1 MSIFYNVRLGI
12 IDMLHNIGRTLITML
27 GIILGTMSIIA
38 VLAIVNGGREQSLKW
53 LEERGGVL
61 KLSIHPKR
69 SFDLEKREE
78 VAQKKLTLKDMRL
91 IRQYFPE
98 LKYFSPRISKWMR
111 LKYKENIN
119 SCRLSGIYPEY
130 QNTENFFVDKG
141 RFISEFDIQE
151 ASKVVVLGTKTK
163 EELFFTEPAL
173 GKSITIGNTNF
184 TIIGIMEKKEMF
196 ISGWDHNALEWMNRC
211 AYIPLTTLVRKL
223 YGEEPL
229 NSIDFQVASAELVK
243 PTQERLSKFLLA
255 LRDGKEIFDVRTNS
269 DRLVDIEKQSN
280 QSQLI
285 FLLIGGI
292 SLIVGGI
299 VITNVILA
307 SVKERLK
314 EIGVRMAV
322 GAKRKDILVQF
333 LVQTIMVSFIGGLI
347 GIIFGLLLLNTL
359 GSFLKSPTATNL
371 EMIIIALI
379 LSIGVG
385 LIAGIFPAINAS
397 RSNPIKILRY
407 E

>member
-12 IDMLHNIGRTLITML
+12 VDMLHNIGRTLITML
-27 GIILGTMSIIA
+27 GIILGTMSVIA

-61 KLSIHPKR
+61 KLSIHPKWT
-69 SFDLEKREE
+69 FDLEKRDE

-91 IRQYFPE
+91 IRQYFPD
-98 LKYFSPRISKWMR
+98 LQYFSPKISKWLR
-111 LKYKENIN
+111 LKYKDNVFN
-119 SCRLSGIYPEY
+119 CRLSGVYPEY
-130 QNTENFFVDKG
+130 QNAENFFVDKG
-141 RFISEFDIQE
+141 RFISKFDIEE
-151 ASKVVVLGTKTK
+151 ANKVVVLGTKTK
-163 EELFFTEPAL
+163 SELFLTEPAL
-173 GKSITIGNTNF
+173 GRKVTIGSTNF
-184 TIIGIMEKKEMF
+184 TVIGIMENKEMF
-196 ISGWDHNALEWMNRC
+196 VSGWSHNALEWMNRR
-211 AYIPLTTLVRKL
+211 AFIPLTTIVKKL

-229 NSIDFQVASAELVK
+229 SSIDFQVTSSELVK

-255 LRDGKEIFDVRTNS
+255 LRNGEEIFEVRANS
-269 DRLVDIEKQSN
+269 ERLADIEKQSSK
-280 QSQLI
+280 SQLI

-307 SVKERLK
+307 SVKERLR

-333 LVQTIMVSFIGGLI
+333 LVQAIIVSFVGGLI
-347 GIIFGLLLLNTL
+347 GIILGLLLLSTL
-359 GSFLKSPTATNL
+359 SSFLKSPTVANL
-371 EMIIIALI
+371 QMIIIAMV
-379 LSIGVG
+379 LSIGIG
-385 LIAGIFPAINAS
+385 IIAGIFPAINAS
-397 RSNPIKILRY
+397 RSDPIKILRY

>member
-12 IDMLHNIGRTLITML
+12 VDMLHNIGRTLITML
-27 GIILGTMSIIA
+27 GIILGTMSVIA

-61 KLSIHPKR
+61 KLSIHPKWT
-69 SFDLEKREE
+69 FDLEKRDE

-91 IRQYFPE
+91 IRQYFPD
-98 LKYFSPRISKWMR
+98 LQYFSPIITKRLR
-111 LKYKENIN
+111 LKYKDNVFN
-119 SCRLSGIYPEY
+119 CRLSGVYPEY
-130 QNTENFFVDKG
+130 QNAENFFVEKG
-141 RFISEFDIQE
+141 RFISEFDIEE
-151 ASKVVVLGTKTK
+151 ANKVVVLGTKAK
-163 EELFFTEPAL
+163 EALFLNEPAL

-184 TIIGIMEKKEMF
+184 TVVGIMENKEMF
-196 ISGWDHNALEWMNRC
+196 MGGWAHNAFEWMNRQ
-211 AYIPLTTLVRKL
+211 AFVPLNTVVKKL

-229 NSIDFQVASAELVK
+229 NSIDFQVTSSELVK

-255 LRDGKEIFDVRTNS
+255 LRNEEEIFEVRANS
-269 DRLVDIEKQSN
+269 DRLADIEKQSS

-307 SVKERLK
+307 SVKERLR

-333 LVQTIMVSFIGGLI
+333 LVQTIMVSLIGGLI
-347 GIIFGLLLLNTL
+347 GIIIGLLLLNTL
-359 GSFLKSPTATNL
+359 GNFLQSPTAANL
-371 EMIIIALI
+371 QMIIIALV
-379 LSIGVG
+379 LSIGIG

-397 RSNPIKILRY
+397 HSDPIKILRY

>member
-69 SFDLEKREE
+69 SFDLETREE
-78 VAQKKLTLKDMRL
+78 VAQKRLTLKDMRL
-91 IRQYFPE
+91 IRRYFPD
-98 LKYFSPRISKWMR
+98 LQYFSPRISKWMG
-111 LKYKENIN
+111 LKYKENVYN
-119 SCRLSGIYPEY
+119 CQLSGIYPEY
-130 QNTENFFVDKG
+130 QNAENFFVDKG

-163 EELFFTEPAL
+163 SELFLTEPAL
-173 GKSITIGNTNF
+173 GRNVTIGSTNF
-184 TIIGIMEKKEMF
+184 TVIGIMENKEMF
-196 ISGWDHNALEWMNRC
+196 VSGWSHNALEWMNRR
-211 AYIPLTTLVRKL
+211 AFIPLTTIVKKL

-229 NSIDFQVASAELVK
+229 SSIDFQVSSAEVVK

-255 LRDGKEIFDVRTNS
+255 LRDGKEIFEVRANS
-269 DRLVDIEKQSN
+269 DRLADIEKRSSK
-280 QSQLI
+280 SQII

-299 VITNVILA
+299 VITNVMLA
-307 SVKERLK
+307 SVKERLR

-322 GAKRKDILVQF
+322 GAKRKDILIQF
-333 LVQTIMVSFIGGLI
+333 LVQALLVSFIGGAI
-347 GIIFGLLLLNTL
+347 GILFGLSLLTIL
-359 GSFLKSPTATNL
+359 GKFLQSPIAANFQ
-371 EMIIIALI
+371 MILIAIILAF
-379 LSIGVG
+379 GVG
-385 LIAGIFPAINAS
+385 LFAGIFPAINAS
-397 RSNPIKILRY
+397 RSDPIKILRY

>member
-12 IDMLHNIGRTLITML
+12 VDMLHNIGRTLITML
-27 GIILGTMSIIA
+27 GIILGTMSVIA

-61 KLSIHPKR
+61 KLSIHPKWT
-69 SFDLEKREE
+69 FDLEKRDE

-91 IRQYFPE
+91 IRQYFPD
-98 LKYFSPRISKWMR
+98 LQYFSPRISNWLR
-111 LKYKENIN
+111 LKYKDNVFN
-119 SCRLSGIYPEY
+119 CRLSGVYPEY
-130 QNTENFFVDKG
+130 QNAENFFVDKG
-141 RFISEFDIQE
+141 RFISKFDIEE
-151 ASKVVVLGTKTK
+151 ANKVVVLGTKAK
-163 EELFFTEPAL
+163 EALFLNEPAL

-184 TIIGIMEKKEMF
+184 TVVGIMENKEMF
-196 ISGWDHNALEWMNRC
+196 MGGWAHNALEWMNGQ
-211 AYIPLTTLVRKL
+211 AFVPLNTVVKKL
-223 YGEEPL
+223 YGEAPL
-229 NSIDFQVASAELVK
+229 SSIDFQVTSSELVK

-255 LRDGKEIFDVRTNS
+255 LRNGEEIFEVRANS
-269 DRLVDIEKQSN
+269 DRLADIERQSSK
-280 QSQLI
+280 SQII

-307 SVKERLK
+307 SVKERLR

-333 LVQTIMVSFIGGLI
+333 LVQTIMVSLIGGLI
-347 GIIFGLLLLNTL
+347 GIIIGLLLLNTL
-359 GSFLKSPTATNL
+359 GNFLQSPTAANL
-371 EMIIIALI
+371 QMIVIAMV

-385 LIAGIFPAINAS
+385 IIAGIFPAINAS
-397 RSNPIKILRY
+397 RSDPIKILRY